1 MYFSFYLFI
10 YSFNQKFTNIFPQT
24 LLSNACVQLILS
36 HRLLDLTAE
45 DVDAEDLS
53 VVVALGKGEAV
64 ALWRAVV
71 APNTE
76 EDLVNG
82 VVGNL
87 SAGLRVQQPD
97 KIFKC
102 KIL

>member
-1 MYFSFYLFI
+1 MVFVRI
-10 YSFNQKFTNIFPQT
+10 TQKFTNIIPQT
-24 LLSNACVQLILS
+24 LLSNACVQLCLS

-71 APNTE
+71 AANTE

-97 KIFKC
+97 EIFKC
-102 KIL
+102 KML

>member
-1 MYFSFYLFI
+1 MC
-10 YSFNQKFTNIFPQT
+10 K
-24 LLSNACVQLILS
+24 VQLCLS

-45 DVDAEDLS
+45 DMDAEDLG
-53 VVVALGKGEAV
+53 VVVALCEGEAV
-64 ALWRAVV
+64 ALQRAVM
-71 APNTE
+71 AANTK

-97 KIFKC
+97 GIFKS
-102 KIL
+102 KMI